1 MGKKYLETKEN
12 SLESSILGIW
22 QEAAKKANELDE
34 AKFSPKEIKMA
45 IGVAS
50 DKRYAGGNMTGAVKA
65 IEKMKKG
72 LSDHPQVKAVLRRQN
87 ENITEARGDGFL
99 RLTFNSPADVKKAMK
114 VSDTEFGYRF
124 FLMDPARTRPELEI
138 EGDKDSLQDL
148 KKFLKKAKIKFKV
161 DMEESVNE
169 AQSVLKRQ
177 NEAKLD
183 PVNKKA
189 LKKDFD
195 DRKDKDIDN
204 DGDVDSSDKYLAKRR
219 KAVSKAISKEE
230 NELDEKKANFLRL
243 TFNSPADVKKA
254 RKWMDQNLPGAD
266 QGFTGVDYRAKD
278 IEFEGVD
285 DAEDL
290 MKKLKNA
297 RFKFK
302 VDHREEN
309 ELDVI
314 ENTMAKVREFKIQD
328 MKAALAQVWGMKE
341 GKNPFKKEEEEKPVI
356 TKGGKTLTGKKP
368 AEIDVKPK
376 IKE

>member
-1 MGKKYLETKEN
+1 MGKKYLETKEK
-12 SLESSILGIW
+12 SLESSVLGIW
-22 QEAAKKANELDE
+22 QEAAKKADELEE

-87 ENITEARGDGFL
+87 E
-99 RLTFNSPADVKKAMK
+99 
-114 VSDTEFGYRF
+114 
-124 FLMDPARTRPELEI
+124 
-138 EGDKDSLQDL
+138 
-148 KKFLKKAKIKFKV
+148 
-161 DMEESVNE
+161 
-169 AQSVLKRQ
+169 
-177 NEAKLD
+177 AKLD

-219 KAVSKAISKEE
+219 KAVSKAIAKEE
-230 NELDEKKANFLRL
+230 TIQAQIDKA
-243 TFNSPADVKKA
+243 K
-254 RKWMDQNLPGAD
+254 
-266 QGFTGVDYRAKD
+266 
-278 IEFEGVD
+278 
-285 DAEDL
+285 
-290 MKKLKNA
+290 
-297 RFKFK
+297 
-302 VDHREEN
+302 
-309 ELDVI
+309 
-314 ENTMAKVREFKIQD
+314 EFKIQD
-328 MKAALAQVWGMKE
+328 MKSALAQVWGMEE

-376 IKE
+376 INKEA

>member
-1 MGKKYLETKEN
+1 MGKKYLKTKEN
-12 SLESSILGIW
+12 SLESSVLGIW
-22 QEAAKKANELDE
+22 QEAAKKADELEE

-50 DKRYAGGNMTGAVKA
+50 DKRYAGGNMTGATKA
-65 IEKMKKG
+65 IDKIKKG
-72 LSDHPQVKAVLRRQN
+72 LSDHPQVKA
-87 ENITEARGDGFL
+87 
-99 RLTFNSPADVKKAMK
+99 
-114 VSDTEFGYRF
+114 
-124 FLMDPARTRPELEI
+124 
-138 EGDKDSLQDL
+138 
-148 KKFLKKAKIKFKV
+148 
-161 DMEESVNE
+161 
-169 AQSVLKRQ
+169 VLKRQ

-328 MKAALAQVWGMKE
+328 MKSALAQVWGMEE
-341 GKNPFKKEEEEKPVI
+341 GKNPFKKEEEEKEKPVI

-368 AEIDVKPK
+368 AEIDVNPK
-376 IKE
+376 IKA

>member
-1 MGKKYLETKEN
+1 MGKKYLETKEK
-12 SLESSILGIW
+12 SLESSVLGIW
-22 QEAAKKANELDE
+22 QEAAKKADELDE

-87 ENITEARGDGFL
+87 E
-99 RLTFNSPADVKKAMK
+99 
-114 VSDTEFGYRF
+114 
-124 FLMDPARTRPELEI
+124 
-138 EGDKDSLQDL
+138 
-148 KKFLKKAKIKFKV
+148 
-161 DMEESVNE
+161 
-169 AQSVLKRQ
+169 
-177 NEAKLD
+177 AKLD

-219 KAVSKAISKEE
+219 KAVSKAIAKEE
-230 NELDEKKANFLRL
+230 TIQAQIDKA
-243 TFNSPADVKKA
+243 K
-254 RKWMDQNLPGAD
+254 
-266 QGFTGVDYRAKD
+266 
-278 IEFEGVD
+278 
-285 DAEDL
+285 
-290 MKKLKNA
+290 
-297 RFKFK
+297 
-302 VDHREEN
+302 
-309 ELDVI
+309 
-314 ENTMAKVREFKIQD
+314 EFKIQD
-328 MKAALAQVWGMKE
+328 MKSALAQVWGMEE

-376 IKE
+376 INKEA

>member
-12 SLESSILGIW
+12 SLESSVLGIW
-22 QEAAKKANELDE
+22 QEAAKKADELDE

-87 ENITEARGDGFL
+87 E
-99 RLTFNSPADVKKAMK
+99 
-114 VSDTEFGYRF
+114 
-124 FLMDPARTRPELEI
+124 
-138 EGDKDSLQDL
+138 
-148 KKFLKKAKIKFKV
+148 
-161 DMEESVNE
+161 
-169 AQSVLKRQ
+169 
-177 NEAKLD
+177 AKLD

-204 DGDVDSSDKYLAKRR
+204 DGDVDDSDKYLAKRR
-219 KAVSKAISKEE
+219 KAVSKAIAKEE
-230 NELDEKKANFLRL
+230 TIQAQIDKA
-243 TFNSPADVKKA
+243 K
-254 RKWMDQNLPGAD
+254 
-266 QGFTGVDYRAKD
+266 
-278 IEFEGVD
+278 
-285 DAEDL
+285 
-290 MKKLKNA
+290 
-297 RFKFK
+297 
-302 VDHREEN
+302 
-309 ELDVI
+309 
-314 ENTMAKVREFKIQD
+314 EFKIQD
-328 MKAALAQVWGMKE
+328 MKSALAQVWGMEE

-376 IKE
+376 INKEA

>member
-12 SLESSILGIW
+12 SLESSVLGIW

-45 IGVAS
+45 IGIAS

-72 LSDHPQVKAVLRRQN
+72 LSDHPQVMA
-87 ENITEARGDGFL
+87 
-99 RLTFNSPADVKKAMK
+99 
-114 VSDTEFGYRF
+114 
-124 FLMDPARTRPELEI
+124 
-138 EGDKDSLQDL
+138 
-148 KKFLKKAKIKFKV
+148 
-161 DMEESVNE
+161 
-169 AQSVLKRQ
+169 VLKRQ
-177 NEAKLD
+177 NENIEEGKVIFDDHDADDGDFKALTKKLGLKFKAKGDDTTVTGSDANIAKLLKTMKMKKDTDGHAMLEKLD

-230 NELDEKKANFLRL
+230 
-243 TFNSPADVKKA
+243 
-254 RKWMDQNLPGAD
+254 
-266 QGFTGVDYRAKD
+266 VD
-278 IEFEGVD
+278 
-285 DAEDL
+285 
-290 MKKLKNA
+290 
-297 RFKFK
+297 
-302 VDHREEN
+302 
-309 ELDVI
+309 LDVV
-314 ENTMAKVREFKIQD
+314 EDTMAKVREFKIQD
-328 MKAALAQVWGMKE
+328 MKAALADIWGMKE
-341 GKNPFKKEEEEKPVI
+341 GKNPFKKEEEEEPVI

-376 IKE
+376 IKA

>member
-1 MGKKYLETKEN
+1 MGKKYLKTKEN
-12 SLESSILGIW
+12 SLESSVLGIW
-22 QEAAKKANELDE
+22 QEAAKKADELEE

-72 LSDHPQVKAVLRRQN
+72 LSDHPQVKAVLR
-87 ENITEARGDGFL
+87 
-99 RLTFNSPADVKKAMK
+99 
-114 VSDTEFGYRF
+114 
-124 FLMDPARTRPELEI
+124 
-138 EGDKDSLQDL
+138 
-148 KKFLKKAKIKFKV
+148 
-161 DMEESVNE
+161 
-169 AQSVLKRQ
+169 RQ

-254 RKWMDQNLPGAD
+254 RKWMDQNLPGAN
-266 QGFTGVDYRAKD
+266 QGFTGVDYSGKD

-290 MKKLKNA
+290 MKQLKNTKL
-297 RFKFK
+297 KFK
-302 VDHREEN
+302 VDHRESVN
-309 ELDVI
+309 EAQSGGKEEYQKFFNAALKKFKVKSPAEFKSDEEKKKFYDYI
-314 ENTMAKVREFKIQD
+314 DKNWDGDNEKAEGAMSQVREFKMAG
-328 MKAALAQVWGMKE
+328 MKAALADIWGMKE
-341 GKNPFKKEEEEKPVI
+341 GKNPFKKEEEEEKPVI

-368 AEIDVKPK
+368 AAIDVNPK
-376 IKE
+376 IKV

>member
-1 MGKKYLETKEN
+1 MGKKYLETKEK
-12 SLESSILGIW
+12 SLESSVLGIW
-22 QEAAKKANELDE
+22 QEAAKKADELEE

-50 DKRYAGGNMTGAVKA
+50 DKRYAGGNMTGATKA
-65 IEKMKKG
+65 IDKIKKG
-72 LSDHPQVKAVLRRQN
+72 LSDHPQVKA
-87 ENITEARGDGFL
+87 
-99 RLTFNSPADVKKAMK
+99 
-114 VSDTEFGYRF
+114 
-124 FLMDPARTRPELEI
+124 
-138 EGDKDSLQDL
+138 
-148 KKFLKKAKIKFKV
+148 
-161 DMEESVNE
+161 
-169 AQSVLKRQ
+169 VLKRQ

-230 NELDEKKANFLRL
+230 VELDEKKAKVLSIEFR
-243 TFNSPADVKKA
+243 SSADVKKA

-266 QGFTGVDYRAKD
+266 QGFTGVDYRVKS
-278 IEFEGVD
+278 IQFEDVD
-285 DAEDL
+285 DAEGL
-290 MKKLKNA
+290 MSKLKKA
-297 RFKFK
+297 GFKFK
-302 VDHREEN
+302 VDYREEN

-328 MKAALAQVWGMKE
+328 MKSALAQVWGMKE
-341 GKNPFKKEEEEKPVI
+341 GKNPFKKEEEEKEKPVI

-368 AEIDVKPK
+368 AAIDVNPK
-376 IKE
+376 IKA

>member
-1 MGKKYLETKEN
+1 MGKKYLKTKEN
-12 SLESSILGIW
+12 SLESSVLGIW
-22 QEAAKKANELDE
+22 QEAAKKADELEE

-50 DKRYAGGNMTGAVKA
+50 DKRYAGGNMTGATKA
-65 IEKMKKG
+65 IDKIKKG
-72 LSDHPQVKAVLRRQN
+72 LSDHPQVKA
-87 ENITEARGDGFL
+87 
-99 RLTFNSPADVKKAMK
+99 
-114 VSDTEFGYRF
+114 
-124 FLMDPARTRPELEI
+124 
-138 EGDKDSLQDL
+138 
-148 KKFLKKAKIKFKV
+148 
-161 DMEESVNE
+161 
-169 AQSVLKRQ
+169 VLKRQ

-230 NELDEKKANFLRL
+230 VELDEKKAKVLSIEFR
-243 TFNSPADVKKA
+243 SSADVKKA

-266 QGFTGVDYRAKD
+266 QGFTGVDYRVKS
-278 IEFEGVD
+278 IQFEDVD
-285 DAEDL
+285 DAEGL
-290 MKKLKNA
+290 MSKLKKA
-297 RFKFK
+297 GFKFK
-302 VDHREEN
+302 VDYREEN

-328 MKAALAQVWGMKE
+328 MKSALAQVWGMEE
-341 GKNPFKKEEEEKPVI
+341 GKNPFKKEEEEKEKPVI

-368 AEIDVKPK
+368 AEIDVNPK
-376 IKE
+376 IKV

>member
-1 MGKKYLETKEN
+1 MGKKYLKTKEN
-12 SLESSILGIW
+12 SLESSVLGIW
-22 QEAAKKANELDE
+22 QEAAKKADELEE

-87 ENITEARGDGFL
+87 E
-99 RLTFNSPADVKKAMK
+99 
-114 VSDTEFGYRF
+114 
-124 FLMDPARTRPELEI
+124 
-138 EGDKDSLQDL
+138 
-148 KKFLKKAKIKFKV
+148 
-161 DMEESVNE
+161 
-169 AQSVLKRQ
+169 
-177 NEAKLD
+177 AKLD

-219 KAVSKAISKEE
+219 KAVSKAIAKEE
-230 NELDEKKANFLRL
+230 TD
-243 TFNSPADVKKA
+243 
-254 RKWMDQNLPGAD
+254 
-266 QGFTGVDYRAKD
+266 
-278 IEFEGVD
+278 
-285 DAEDL
+285 
-290 MKKLKNA
+290 
-297 RFKFK
+297 
-302 VDHREEN
+302 
-309 ELDVI
+309 LDVV
-314 ENTMAKVREFKIQD
+314 EDTMAKVREFKIQD
-328 MKAALAQVWGMKE
+328 MKAALADIWGMEE

-376 IKE
+376 INKEA